1 MNNLTLIGYLK
12 KYLKNNGCD
21 SLSISRLSSY
31 SLEHEELK
39 YHIALY
45 ACLTDKMHL
54 CGKNEALYMECIRIK
69 NNENYMKDYKE
80 YAEIYDAYKEETGE
94 FKKEDEFK
102 AKIRKRILELQKE
115 KSISNYR
122 IYADLGLNPGN
133 VNSFLKNGDYRKLSL
148 NIVRRIWKYVERI

>member
-12 KYLKNNGCD
+12 KYIKSNGCD

-31 SLEHEELK
+31 SIEHDELIH
-39 YHIALY
+39 HIALY
-45 ACLTDKMHL
+45 AYLTDKIHL
-54 CGKNEALYMECIRIK
+54 CGKNEALYMGCMRIK
-69 NNENYMKDYKE
+69 NNENYLKDYKE
-80 YAEIYDAYKEETGE
+80 YAEIYVAYKEDTRE

-122 IYADLGLNPGN
+122 IYTDLGLNPGN

>member
-12 KYLKNNGCD
+12 KQIKNNGCG
-21 SLSISRLSSY
+21 SLSISKLSSY
-31 SLEHEELK
+31 SLEHNELLH
-39 YHIALY
+39 HIALY
-45 ACLTDKMHL
+45 AYLTDKIHL
-54 CGKNEALYMECIRIK
+54 CGKNEALCMECMKIK
-69 NNENYMKDYKE
+69 NNENYIRDCKE
-80 YAEIYDAYKEETGE
+80 YAGIYDAYKEEIGE

-122 IYADLGLNPGN
+122 IYTDLGLNPGN